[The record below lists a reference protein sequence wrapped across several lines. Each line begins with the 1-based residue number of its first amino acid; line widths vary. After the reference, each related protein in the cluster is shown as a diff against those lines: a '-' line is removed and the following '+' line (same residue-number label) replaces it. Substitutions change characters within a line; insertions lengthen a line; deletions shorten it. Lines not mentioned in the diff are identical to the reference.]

1 MRKVKHKLAIYGK
14 MYGHTL
20 PTAEKMEN
28 AGAVAD
34 MVTVAYNTGVIDAK
48 ENTNRLADLEKI
60 VIDGYNTPGEF
71 QNWLVDSIR
80 KAYKIGYEERRKE
93 KSISLSRTWYIRDC
107 KLTVNISDSTKGSAI
122 HQY

>member
-20 PTAEKMEN
+20 PTVEKMEN

-48 ENTNRLADLEKI
+48 ENTNRLAILKR
-60 VIDGYNTPGEF
+60 
-71 QNWLVDSIR
+71 L
-80 KAYKIGYEERRKE
+80 
-93 KSISLSRTWYIRDC
+93 
-107 KLTVNISDSTKGSAI
+107 
-122 HQY
+122 

>member
-14 MYGHTL
+14 MYGNTL

-48 ENTNRLADLEKI
+48 E
-60 VIDGYNTPGEF
+60 
-71 QNWLVDSIR
+71 
-80 KAYKIGYEERRKE
+80 KE
-93 KSISLSRTWYIRDC
+93 
-107 KLTVNISDSTKGSAI
+107 
-122 HQY
+122 

>member
-14 MYGHTL
+14 MYGNTL

-48 ENTNRLADLEKI
+48 EKKNDCYYLYNNRMCNG
-60 VIDGYNTPGEF
+60 VFMCCCY
-71 QNWLVDSIR
+71 
-80 KAYKIGYEERRKE
+80 RR
-93 KSISLSRTWYIRDC
+93 I
-107 KLTVNISDSTKGSAI
+107 
-122 HQY
+122 

>member
-1 MRKVKHKLAIYGK
+1 MRKVNHKLAIYGK

-20 PTAEKMEN
+20 PTVEKMEN

-80 KAYKIGYEERRKE
+80 KVYKIGYEERRKE
-93 KSISLSRTWYIRDC
+93 K
-107 KLTVNISDSTKGSAI
+107 
-122 HQY
+122 

>member
-1 MRKVKHKLAIYGK
+1 MWRCEDADSKAQTRHIWQNVRSYIADSGK
-14 MYGHTL
+14 DGEADERL
-20 PTAEKMEN
+20 LRL
-28 AGAVAD
+28 AVAD

-93 KSISLSRTWYIRDC
+93 K
-107 KLTVNISDSTKGSAI
+107 
-122 HQY
+122 

>member
-1 MRKVKHKLAIYGK
+1 MHNVKHKLAIYGK

-80 KAYKIGYEERRKE
+80 KAHKIGYEERRKE

>member
-1 MRKVKHKLAIYGK
+1 MRKVKHKLTIYGK

-93 KSISLSRTWYIRDC
+93 K
-107 KLTVNISDSTKGSAI
+107 
-122 HQY
+122 

>member
-48 ENTNRLADLEKI
+48 ENTN
-60 VIDGYNTPGEF
+60 
-71 QNWLVDSIR
+71 
-80 KAYKIGYEERRKE
+80 IG
-93 KSISLSRTWYIRDC
+93 
-107 KLTVNISDSTKGSAI
+107 GS
-122 HQY
+122 

>member
-1 MRKVKHKLAIYGK
+1 MRKTRHKLAIYGK

-80 KAYKIGYEERRKE
+80 KAYKIGYEERSKE
-93 KSISLSRTWYIRDC
+93 K
-107 KLTVNISDSTKGSAI
+107 
-122 HQY
+122 